1 MSLGIFRC
9 GISRFS
15 DLIADRDYRCES
27 RRRAIMQAIYPRS
40 GAGAVLTPFYRN
52 RCRFIEFSNRI

>member
-15 DLIADRDYRCES
+15 DLIADCDY
-27 RRRAIMQAIYPRS
+27 RRRAIISEDIYPGGVVPS
-40 GAGAVLTPFYRN
+40 MLASFYRN